1 MSISRLQIITSLIIP
16 GIRLRKHSFTESPQ
30 CGIYKSKE
38 WSSTPLLWITRQLS
52 YQSIWIKA
60 GYRLFFRVHP
70 WHHYC
75 LLFRAI
81 QLLLL
86 FPVFSVRLRTVLFLL
101 RIRSDIFS
109 GYYMRLRHLRYRF
122 CFHLCTTLSLS
133 VWTALHIFSL
143 LPVTADCTGWY
154 NFLPKVTRMRRA
166 IIQNQK
172 HYLQII
178 QIPTHPITSAQKR
191 NAFPAR
197 PLPDFVSPSKNLLSF
212 LQKSV

>member
-1 MSISRLQIITSLIIP
+1 MLPIASSALEVILLA
-16 GIRLRKHSFTESPQ
+16 SPQ
-30 CGIYKSKE
+30 GSFLSGVAPEIIDINIPVVNYSVTKLPEHLNQGGI
-38 WSSTPLLWITRQLS
+38 PP
-52 YQSIWIKA
+52 
-60 GYRLFFRVHP
+60 FFRMHP

-122 CFHLCTTLSLS
+122 CFPLCTTLSLS

>member
-1 MSISRLQIITSLIIP
+1 
-16 GIRLRKHSFTESPQ
+16 
-30 CGIYKSKE
+30 
-38 WSSTPLLWITRQLS
+38 
-52 YQSIWIKA
+52 
-60 GYRLFFRVHP
+60 
-70 WHHYC
+70 
-75 LLFRAI
+75 
-81 QLLLL
+81 
-86 FPVFSVRLRTVLFLL
+86 
-101 RIRSDIFS
+101 
-109 GYYMRLRHLRYRF
+109 
-122 CFHLCTTLSLS
+122 
-133 VWTALHIFSL
+133 FSL